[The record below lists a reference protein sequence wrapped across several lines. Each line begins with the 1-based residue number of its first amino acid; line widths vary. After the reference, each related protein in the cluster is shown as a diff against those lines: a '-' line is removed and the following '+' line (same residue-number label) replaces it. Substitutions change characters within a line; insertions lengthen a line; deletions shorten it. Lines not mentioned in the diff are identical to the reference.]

1 MTPFGVPVETAFVF
15 GILLIAFATWL
26 SLRR

>member
-1 MTPFGVPVETAFVF
+1 MTPFGVPVETAFIFGVF
-15 GILLIAFATWL
+15 LILFAIWL

>member
-1 MTPFGVPVETAFVF
+1 MTPFGVPVETAFAV
-15 GILLIAFATWL
+15 GILLIVFATWL